1 MTSLNVFFRPQGVA
15 VIGASREP
23 GKLGHD
29 VVRNLIA
36 HGYTGPIYPVNPR
49 ATDILGRQVYP
60 TIQDAPDPLDLA
72 VIVVPAGRV
81 AAEMEA
87 CGRRGVP
94 AVIVVSGGFLEVGAE
109 GAERE
114 AAIQEI
120 AARYGIALLGP
131 NCIGTIDTHTP
142 LNTTFVIGQPE
153 PGEIAL
159 LSQSGATAA
168 VIIDWAQRVGVG
180 FSRIVS
186 LGNQAGVTDAD
197 MLTALVEDVHTRV
210 VTAYIEG
217 VADGPA
223 FLAAASGVSQRVPVV
238 ALKVGRGAAGAKA
251 ISSHTGA
258 LAGAEAAYNAAFQRA
273 GVLRA
278 ERLEDMLDWARAL
291 AWQPLPRGNRIAVLT
306 NAGGPGIMA
315 VDALEAAGLQLAPLA
330 DATKTY
336 LRERALPASSV
347 ENPVDILAGSDPA
360 TYCDCLAALLRDETV
375 DAAIVICAPQDWFP
389 PLALAQVIGQMA
401 NSQGESPKPV
411 LASVMGLTPGDD
423 ATRTFHHDRIPNYTF
438 PERASLSLGAL
449 WRRAQW
455 LAGQSQEDSRV
466 EFTLPDI
473 RARGLVSLSAA
484 DERTRG
490 LNPLSNLEG
499 THVGWLPP
507 EQVNHLLIAYGLAVP
522 GDGLAY
528 SADEAAGLADS
539 LGYPVALKLAG
550 VTHKSD
556 VGGVV
561 LNLESAGAVRDAYSR
576 LMMTHA
582 GSVQVQ
588 AMIKGEAEI
597 IVGVVR
603 DPQFGPLVM
612 GGLGGTQVELLG
624 DTAFELAPVSAAQAS
639 AMLDRTAAG
648 KVLAGYRG
656 KSPADRDAV
665 IQAIIALAQIALDW
679 PQVAEIEINPLIVR
693 QRGAVAVDARVRLSE

>member
-1 MTSLNVFFRPQGVA
+1 MTSLNAFFRPQGVA

-36 HGYTGPIYPVNPR
+36 HGYTGPIYPINPR
-49 ATDILGRQVYP
+49 ATDILGRQAYP
-60 TIQDAPDPLDLA
+60 TIQDVPDPLDLA

-81 AAEMEA
+81 VAEMEA
-87 CGRRGVP
+87 CGGRGVP
-94 AVIVVSGGFLEVGAE
+94 AVIVVSGGFREVGAE

-114 AAIQEI
+114 AAIQAI

-142 LNTTFVIGQPE
+142 LNTTFVTGQPE

-168 VIIDWAQRVGVG
+168 VIMDWAQRVGVG

-197 MLTALVEDVHTRV
+197 MLAALVEDEHTRV

-223 FLAAASGVSQRVPVV
+223 FLAAASGAARRVPVV

-258 LAGAEAAYNAAFQRA
+258 LAGAEAAYNAAFRRA

-291 AWQPLPRGNRIAVLT
+291 AWQPLPTGNRVAVLT

-315 VDALEAAGLQLAPLA
+315 VDALEAAGLQLAPLTE
-330 DATKTY
+330 DTKTY
-336 LRERALPASSV
+336 LRERTLPASSV

-360 TYCDCLAALLRDETV
+360 TYGDCLAALLRDETV

-389 PLALAQVIGQMA
+389 PLALAQVIGQCA
-401 NSQGESPKPV
+401 VNQGDAPKPV
-411 LASVMGLTPGDD
+411 LSSVMGLTPGDD
-423 ATRTFHHDRIPNYTF
+423 ATQAFHRDHIPNYTF

-455 LAGQSQEDSRV
+455 LAGQVMVEDTSPQYTETV
-466 EFTLPDI
+466 GAHSGAP
-473 RARGLVSLSAA
+473 A
-484 DERTRG
+484 
-490 LNPLSNLEG
+490 LEG
-499 THVGWLPP
+499 IHAGWLPP
-507 EQVNHLLIAYGLAVP
+507 EQVNRLLTAYGVTVP

-561 LNLESAGAVRDAYSR
+561 LNLESAAAVRDAYSR
-576 LMMTHA
+576 LTAAHA
-582 GSVQVQ
+582 GGVQVQ
-588 AMIKGEAEI
+588 AMISGEAEI

-612 GGLGGTQVELLG
+612 AGLGGTQVELLG
-624 DTAFELAPVSAAQAS
+624 DTAFELAPLSAAEAS

-656 KSPADRDAV
+656 KAPADRDAV
-665 IQAIIALAQIALDW
+665 IQAILALAQIALDW
-679 PQVAEIEINPLIVR
+679 PQIAEIEINPLIVR
-693 QRGAVAVDARVRLSE
+693 QQGAVAVDARVRSI